1 MKPTK
6 PEVAAGMDCIVVGGP
21 ANGLLLKKIRM
32 DATWIELQR
41 PDYIKPLASS
51 FQTRPEI
58 MHEKAKYEIHPI
70 SLKNSDDKRPAIF
83 GIAVVEGQ
91 SLTWAFTQ
99 LVVGFVDD
107 YTRKLLDE
115 GILTK
120 Q

>member
-1 MKPTK
+1 MKPTN
-6 PEVAAGMDCIVVGGP
+6 PEVAAGMDCIVVGGC

-41 PDYIKPLASS
+41 PDYIKPLASA
-51 FQTRPEI
+51 FQENPDI
-58 MHEKAKYEIHPI
+58 MHESDKYEVHPI
-70 SLKNSDDKRPAIF
+70 SLKNSDQPRPAIF
-83 GIAVVEGQ
+83 GIAVVEGE

-99 LVVGFVDD
+99 LVTGFVEN

-115 GILTK
+115 GIITK